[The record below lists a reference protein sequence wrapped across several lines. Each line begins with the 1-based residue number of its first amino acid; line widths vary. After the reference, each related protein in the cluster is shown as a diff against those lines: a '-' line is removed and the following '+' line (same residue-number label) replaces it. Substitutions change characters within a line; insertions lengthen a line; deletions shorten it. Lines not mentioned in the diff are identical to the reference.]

1 MPTHTV
7 HLHRVLRAPAERIF
21 RAFTQA
27 QAFARWLPP
36 FGFTAEVFEL
46 DVRVGGRWRMAFT
59 NFSSGGS
66 HRFGG
71 VYQVVEPGRTLR
83 YTSAF
88 DDPGLPGEMLTTV
101 TFTPVSCGTA
111 LTIEQSGIP
120 EMIPP
125 EMCHLGWQESLI
137 QLAQLVEPEIP
148 G

>member
-1 MPTHTV
+1 MTHTV

-27 QAFARWLPP
+27 DAFARWLPP
-36 FGFTAEVFEL
+36 FGFTAQVFEL

-66 HRFGG
+66 HSFGG
-71 VYQVVEPGRTLR
+71 VYRVVEPDKALS

-88 DDPGLPGEMLTTV
+88 DDPNLPGEMLTTM
-101 TFTPVSCGTA
+101 TFTPVSCGTSVSF
-111 LTIEQSGIP
+111 EQSGIP
-120 EMIPP
+120 AVIPP
-125 EMCHLGWQESLI
+125 EMCYLGWQESLI
-137 QLAQLVEPEIP
+137 QLAQLVEPDIP